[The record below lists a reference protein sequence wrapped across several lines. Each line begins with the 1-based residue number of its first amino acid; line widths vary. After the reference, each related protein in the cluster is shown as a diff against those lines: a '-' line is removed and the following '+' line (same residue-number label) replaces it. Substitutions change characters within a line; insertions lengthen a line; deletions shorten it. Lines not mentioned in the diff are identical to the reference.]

1 VTNNLEKKAMDK
13 KCDKSPEIEKNE
25 CRKKSEC
32 QKETPEKCGCEKA
45 ANEKCECITI
55 RPVADVSEEY
65 DGMEITFELPGVS
78 AKNVELEV
86 KDRLLTLKAKSALHR
101 RNMPIVYKRAFYLS
115 DAVDADNIS
124 ARISDGILTL
134 FLPKSESAKTHKI
147 AIE

>member
-1 VTNNLEKKAMDK
+1 MDK
-13 KCDKSPEIEKNE
+13 KCDKS
-25 CRKKSEC
+25 SEV
-32 QKETPEKCGCEKA
+32 KETEHKEKCECGGENGT
-45 ANEKCECITI
+45 NEKCECITI
-55 RPVADVSEEY
+55 RPVADVTDEY

-78 AKNVELEV
+78 AKHVELEV

-101 RNMPIVYKRAFYLS
+101 RDLPIVYKRAFYLS

-147 AIE
+147 TVE